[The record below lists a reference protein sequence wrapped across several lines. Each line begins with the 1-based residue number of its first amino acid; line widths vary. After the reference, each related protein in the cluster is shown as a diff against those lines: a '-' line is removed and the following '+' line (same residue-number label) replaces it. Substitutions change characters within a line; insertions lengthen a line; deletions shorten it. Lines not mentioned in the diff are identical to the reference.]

1 MPNSINIITEAGI
14 ELKKDIPNPVSNTV
28 EITNGKTSELYYLKP
43 EDCRLYLFLTH
54 TLNTFRVCTSDIL

>member
-28 EITNGKTSELYYLKP
+28 EITNGKTSELFYMKP
-43 EDCRLYLFLTH
+43 EDC
-54 TLNTFRVCTSDIL
+54 